1 MTKVYF
7 IFIKPKRKTL
17 LEDSF
22 LQYLKKKSNRY
33 YQYRNKKILL
43 VFNDPP
49 SDEIQGLKNLKYSFS
64 ATTSEQ
70 LSLFSEG
77 TSETL
82 GTHTV

>member
-7 IFIKPKRKTL
+7 IFVKPKRKSL

-43 VFNDPP
+43 VFNQPP
-49 SDEIQGLKNLKYSFS
+49 TEEIQGLKNLKYSFS
-64 ATTSEQ
+64 ATSAEQ
-70 LSLFSEG
+70 LSLFPVG
-77 TSETL
+77 TTGTL
-82 GTHTV
+82 GKHTV